1 MKMKKTNNNHVFR
14 PLNLLGGSAILY
26 AAFFLVACGNSG
38 EGNQQTG
45 EGVGTVEVVEAEGA
59 EGVVADGPI
68 AVLSVE
74 KDAYDFG
81 MVEEG
86 AKIEHVFTFKNTGD
100 APLIISQVSASC
112 GCTTP
117 EYSKHPVAPGQ
128 TGTVKVV
135 FDSSGQMT
143 GQQHK
148 IISILSNASKKVVLL
163 HLRGEVTRK
172 S

>member
-1 MKMKKTNNNHVFR
+1 MNKVNNRVVR
-14 PLNLLGGSAILY
+14 PLDLLGGSAMLSVL
-26 AAFFLVACGNSG
+26 FFIAACGNTG
-38 EGNQQTG
+38 EGNQSAG
-45 EGVGTVEVVEAEGA
+45 EGVGTVEVLEAESGA
-59 EGVVADGPI
+59 EVASDGPI

-81 MVEEG
+81 KVTEG
-86 AKIEHVFTFKNTGD
+86 TQIEHVFTFKNTGD
-100 APLIISQVSASC
+100 VPLIISQVSASC

-117 EYSKHPVAPGQ
+117 EYSRHPVAPGQ
-128 TGTVKVV
+128 EGTVKVV
-135 FDSSGQMT
+135 FDSNGQI

-148 IISILSNASKKVVLL
+148 IISILSNASVKVVLL